1 MDRKILV
8 FTTSYPLDEGI
19 MASSFVAHH
28 CENLVNHGYE
38 ISVLCPHHAGQK
50 QKNRINNVEITR
62 FTYFFPAKYQK
73 VAYGSGIPTNL
84 RNSFFA
90 ILQLPFFFFSFL
102 YNGIQLSKN
111 YHVIYAHWTISA
123 LVAIIIK
130 KFFHDKKVI
139 FMNHGVEIF
148 VLGKNFFGRKVIRF
162 ILKQSDHIISN
173 SSYTYS
179 KTQEI
184 WNSMNHSVISPGV
197 NIQKFSPANLTIK
210 FKYNLLQGTF
220 VLFSLGNC
228 IERKGFEYLI
238 KAMNIIVNQ
247 RDIRNIHALI
257 GGRGH
262 LLDKYKKMI
271 ADFDL
276 GKYVTLAG
284 YISQEDLPV
293 YFNSCDVFVHPA
305 IIDSNNDTE
314 GLGVVLSEANACG
327 KPVIA
332 SRVGGIVD
340 VIKDRYNGLLVHE
353 KNEHELADAILELKN
368 NPKLLRY
375 LESNARPH
383 VLKNF
388 TWGKNVEKT
397 IGLLNG
403 LTYESI

>member
-8 FTTSYPLDEGI
+8 FTTSYPLDGGI
-19 MASSFVAHH
+19 MASSFVAQH
-28 CENLVNHGYE
+28 CENLVKHGYE
-38 ISVLCPHHAGQK
+38 ISLLCPHHAGQK
-50 QKNRINNVEITR
+50 QKARINNVDITR
-62 FTYFFPAKYQK
+62 FKYFFPTKLQK

-84 RNSFFA
+84 RNSFLG
-90 ILQLPFFFFSFL
+90 ILQLPLFFFSFL
-102 YNGIQLSKN
+102 YNGILLSKN
-111 YHVIYAHWTISA
+111 YNVIYAHWTVSA
-123 LVAIIIK
+123 SVAILIK
-130 KFFHDKKVI
+130 KLVPNKKVF

-148 VLGKNFFGRKVIRF
+148 VLGKNFLGRKAIRF
-162 ILKQSDHIISN
+162 ILKQSDQIISN
-173 SSYTYS
+173 STYTCS
-179 KTQEI
+179 KTKEI
-184 WNSMNHSVISPGV
+184 WNSKNHSVISPGV
-197 NIQKFSPANLTIK
+197 NIQKFFPANLTIK
-210 FKYNLLQGTF
+210 FKYDLLQDTF

-247 RDIRNIHALI
+247 RDIMNIHALI
-257 GGRGH
+257 GGRGP
-262 LLDKYKKMI
+262 LLAKYKKMI
-271 ADFDL
+271 ADFNL
-276 GKYVTLAG
+276 GKYITLVG
-284 YISQEDLPV
+284 YISQEELPA

-305 IIDSNNDTE
+305 IIDSKNDTE

-353 KNEHELADAILELKN
+353 KNEQELADVILELKN

-383 VLKNF
+383 VLENF

-397 IGLLNG
+397 ISLINN